1 MECSRDR
8 GRGEGKDVDILPEI
22 LDLLLVGDTEAL
34 LLIDNEKSKILKG
47 YVL

>member
-1 MECSRDR
+1 MKRPRNR
-8 GRGEGKDVDILPEI
+8 GRGEGKDVDILSEV

-34 LLIDNEKSKILKG
+34 LLIDNEKSEILKG